1 MKMSI
6 ANMGRVL
13 ARIHEI
19 EGKIYPSTQMPAEQQ
34 EPFVDVLEEVMGTPY
49 DDGAMAPPVSASVA
63 ERLAHWEPSL
73 QELCEKYNVDP
84 DLARAVMRCES
95 GGNAKAIS
103 RAGAIG
109 LMQLMP
115 ATARGLGVDPKDP
128 IRNLEGGIKYLSQ
141 LADKYDGDTVKVL
154 AAYNAGSGR
163 VDSYGGVPPFP
174 ETQNYVKNVLA
185 LYRRYSKGE

>member
-1 MKMSI
+1 M
-6 ANMGRVL
+6 
-13 ARIHEI
+13 
-19 EGKIYPSTQMPAEQQ
+19 
-34 EPFVDVLEEVMGTPY
+34 
-49 DDGAMAPPVSASVA
+49 
-63 ERLAHWEPSL
+63 
-73 QELCEKYNVDP
+73 
-84 DLARAVMRCES
+84 
-95 GGNAKAIS
+95 
-103 RAGAIG
+103 
-109 LMQLMP
+109 
-115 ATARGLGVDPKDP
+115 DPKDP

>member
-49 DDGAMAPPVSASVA
+49 DDDGAMAPPVSASVA

-115 ATARGLGVDPKDP
+115 ATARG
-128 IRNLEGGIKYLSQ
+128 
-141 LADKYDGDTVKVL
+141 
-154 AAYNAGSGR
+154 
-163 VDSYGGVPPFP
+163 
-174 ETQNYVKNVLA
+174 
-185 LYRRYSKGE
+185 